1 MKKEEMLNEIKHKI
15 EMIQLMNKQ
24 KYQELKEKFE
34 SYSQSSSFEEVKLFD
49 KKVKLEYTKA
59 KNDVDQAIY
68 FKSELDKL
76 IGGIRLNDI
85 LQQEV
90 EDFYAKESVTKEEY
104 EKLVDKVE
112 EYKEISGKLLDNEK
126 IKEMTE
132 ALEKLGY
139 RFLQEERDHV
149 EKLMDHE
156 KVLIELP
163 DDYKVIMFINKNG
176 KLVMNLI
183 RVTDQPKDVEKDR
196 EATENWCGSLDR
208 FLEELKKRGFEIKE
222 LKKEISNVD
231 YWNLEELKKALHIEN
246 VNATVVEESKI
257 SIEEN
262 EEKDEYL
269 DDYRNRYKKS
279 EHRVMQQK
287 LNS

>member
-1 MKKEEMLNEIKHKI
+1 MLNEIKHKI

-149 EKLMDHE
+149 EKLLDHE

>member
-1 MKKEEMLNEIKHKI
+1 
-15 EMIQLMNKQ
+15 
-24 KYQELKEKFE
+24 
-34 SYSQSSSFEEVKLFD
+34 
-49 KKVKLEYTKA
+49 
-59 KNDVDQAIY
+59 
-68 FKSELDKL
+68 
-76 IGGIRLNDI
+76 
-85 LQQEV
+85 
-90 EDFYAKESVTKEEY
+90 
-104 EKLVDKVE
+104 VE

-222 LKKEISNVD
+222 LKKKLV
-231 YWNLEELKKALHIEN
+231 A
-246 VNATVVEESKI
+246 
-257 SIEEN
+257 SIIGIWKN
-262 EEKDEYL
+262 
-269 DDYRNRYKKS
+269 
-279 EHRVMQQK
+279 
-287 LNS
+287 

>member
-1 MKKEEMLNEIKHKI
+1 MGAKDFEKEKEILKRAYVTPPQGIINNKAEISLKKEEMLNEIKHKI

-126 IKEMTE
+126 
-132 ALEKLGY
+132 
-139 RFLQEERDHV
+139 
-149 EKLMDHE
+149 
-156 KVLIELP
+156 
-163 DDYKVIMFINKNG
+163 
-176 KLVMNLI
+176 
-183 RVTDQPKDVEKDR
+183 
-196 EATENWCGSLDR
+196 
-208 FLEELKKRGFEIKE
+208 
-222 LKKEISNVD
+222 
-231 YWNLEELKKALHIEN
+231 
-246 VNATVVEESKI
+246 
-257 SIEEN
+257 
-262 EEKDEYL
+262 
-269 DDYRNRYKKS
+269 
-279 EHRVMQQK
+279 
-287 LNS
+287 

>member
-1 MKKEEMLNEIKHKI
+1 
-15 EMIQLMNKQ
+15 
-24 KYQELKEKFE
+24 
-34 SYSQSSSFEEVKLFD
+34 
-49 KKVKLEYTKA
+49 
-59 KNDVDQAIY
+59 
-68 FKSELDKL
+68 
-76 IGGIRLNDI
+76 
-85 LQQEV
+85 
-90 EDFYAKESVTKEEY
+90 
-104 EKLVDKVE
+104 LVDKVE

-222 LKKEISNVD
+222 LKKKLV
-231 YWNLEELKKALHIEN
+231 A
-246 VNATVVEESKI
+246 
-257 SIEEN
+257 SIIGIWKN
-262 EEKDEYL
+262 
-269 DDYRNRYKKS
+269 
-279 EHRVMQQK
+279 
-287 LNS
+287 

>member
-1 MKKEEMLNEIKHKI
+1 MLNEIKHKI